1 MLFLR
6 RTTECSTSSSR
17 ALYSSGVRQV
27 LKQVEKQGWHIPLSR
42 RTVVDGAEVV
52 GTVLEKTVFKD
63 EREKKSAGTVLYIA

>member
-1 MLFLR
+1 M
-6 RTTECSTSSSR
+6 
-17 ALYSSGVRQV
+17 